1 MKYLVT
7 GAEGPGFV
15 SPEEGVAVLEK
26 GTPPVFVVFFP
37 ACELINSCFAIRA
50 GYMKRGTL

>member
-7 GAEGPGFV
+7 GAEGSGFA

-26 GTPPVFVVFFP
+26 GILQDFVSIYQP
-37 ACELINSCFAIRA
+37 ANL
-50 GYMKRGTL
+50 